1 MRSSKGALLQLSVI
15 VLLGVC
21 CAGCKRTS
29 LTINADK
36 NYDGRTLTLRVGDGV
51 KLSLA
56 ENPATGYRWEFL
68 AKPEPVCV
76 IVSDTYVASTGGAIG
91 SGGRTTG
98 SFALSTRGLRT
109 SAWGTGGR
117 GRRMR
122 LRRRS
127 FH

>member
-91 SGGRTTG
+91 SGGAHNWIFR
-98 SFALSTRGLRT
+98 AVDK
-109 SAWGTGGR
+109 GTANVSLGYGR
-117 GRRMR
+117 P
-122 LRRRS
+122 
-127 FH
+127 